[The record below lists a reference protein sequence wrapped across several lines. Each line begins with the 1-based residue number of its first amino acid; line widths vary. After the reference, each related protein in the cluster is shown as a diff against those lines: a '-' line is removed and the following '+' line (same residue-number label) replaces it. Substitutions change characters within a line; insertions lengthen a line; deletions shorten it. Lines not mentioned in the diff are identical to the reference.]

1 MATSGPN
8 PVLVDITIPA
18 GPDPDPDTPENDLLR
33 VVTVEADSGAVDI
46 IDNADLQHDAK
57 VLVPYFADT
66 TAIPPADSDYLQA
79 DDVIT
84 VYWGGTA
91 LADRKTILAG
101 DIAAKTPLEIT
112 ATSAEMKA
120 KGPGVKA
127 VHYTV
132 ARATPGTPSATNEA
146 LSFAKDVQ
154 VISLDLLPGGP
165 GGLPA
170 AEFTERRQPGNSLN
184 KTQLQDGTP
193 LQVLLDYAN
202 VAEGD
207 KISLTLQGYEGFTG
221 AGTETP
227 NTKLELDYTLTRD
240 DIQLPGGPVKHHDFQ
255 IPVSYF
261 SKKWVNEPV
270 GQGSV
275 TAVYSIENAYGT
287 GGPSTSVFVRCYAL
301 DL

>member
-1 MATSGPN
+1 M
-8 PVLVDITIPA
+8 
-18 GPDPDPDTPENDLLR
+18 
-33 VVTVEADSGAVDI
+33 
-46 IDNADLQHDAK
+46 
-57 VLVPYFADT
+57 
-66 TAIPPADSDYLQA
+66 
-79 DDVIT
+79 
-84 VYWGGTA
+84 
-91 LADRKTILAG
+91 
-101 DIAAKTPLEIT
+101 
-112 ATSAEMKA
+112 
-120 KGPGVKA
+120 
-127 VHYTV
+127 
-132 ARATPGTPSATNEA
+132 
-146 LSFAKDVQ
+146 
-154 VISLDLLPGGP
+154 
-165 GGLPA
+165 
-170 AEFTERRQPGNSLN
+170 
-184 KTQLQDGTP
+184 
-193 LQVLLDYAN
+193 LLDYAN

-255 IPVSYF
+255 IPASYF